1 MLKGYTPGQLVF
13 GRDMILLIKHMVDWE
28 LICQKN
34 QEKINKYNIKKN
46 SKIVDYDYEVR
57 YQVIMNNKMCKNMKT
72 CL

>member
-34 QEKINKYNIKKN
+34 QEQINKYNIQKN

-57 YQVIMNNKMCKNMKT
+57 YQVIMNNKNV
-72 CL
+72 